1 MSSACATECPLSAY
15 VELRGMGWASKMLA
29 AKRFEPQGLFA
40 VFEKHDFSVNT
51 CFLCGLRLAAS
62 TRSDE
67 HVVPQWLLHRFEL
80 HNKRLTLLNGTQIP
94 YRQLTIP
101 CCKTCNNKH
110 LSLVESKIRS
120 VVEGGAPL
128 DSLDQ
133 KSIFIWMG
141 KIFYGVLY
149 REVLLPMDRSGR
161 VPGSIFPAEQ
171 MQSFRTLHTF
181 LQTARL
187 NIDFQ
192 CMHASFPASIFAFKM
207 QEPKTIKAKFDFRDS
222 IHAPAVYIRLGSVGF
237 IAAFDT
243 GAAAYETFHVYR
255 KYKRYRLHPVQFEEL
270 GAAVFYKATLFNR
283 VPKLMVA
290 GNRRLGYE
298 ITILPLQGM
307 STRPVFL
314 PWDTGQFARVLS
326 EFVAMPVEHLHPS
339 GAPTTMTFLRGPKSE
354 RFQAIDIKKSP
365 YRGLS

>member
-1 MSSACATECPLSAY
+1 
-15 VELRGMGWASKMLA
+15 MGGTSKKHA
-29 AKRFEPQGLFA
+29 ARRFGPRALFDA
-40 VFEKHDFSVNT
+40 FKKHDFSANT
-51 CFLCGLRLAAS
+51 CFLCGLHLTAL

-67 HVVPQWLLHRFEL
+67 HVFPQWLLHRFEL

-101 CCKTCNNKH
+101 CCKTCNSNH
-110 LSLVESKIRS
+110 LSSVESKVRN
-120 VVEGGAPL
+120 VVEGRSPL
-128 DSLDQ
+128 DSLDEE
-133 KSIFIWMG
+133 SIFIWTG
-141 KIFYGVLY
+141 KIFYGILY
-149 REVLLPMDRSGR
+149 REVLLPIDRSGR
-161 VPGSIFPAEQ
+161 ERGSIVPAEE
-171 MQSFRTLHTF
+171 MQSFRTLHAF

-187 NIDFQ
+187 NIGFQ
-192 CMHASFPASIFAFKM
+192 CMHASFPASVFAFKV
-207 QEPKTIKAKFDFRDS
+207 QEPRTMKAKFDFRDS
-222 IHAPAVYIRLGSVGF
+222 IRALTVYVRLGSVGF

-243 GAAAYETFHVYR
+243 GAVAYDLAQVYR

-290 GNRRLGYE
+290 GNRRTGYE

-314 PWDTGQFARVLS
+314 LWNTGQFASVLS
-326 EFVAMPVEHLHPS
+326 EFVAMPVEQLLPS
-339 GAPTTMTFLRGPKSE
+339 GAAATMTFLRGEKSE

-365 YRGLS
+365 YRGLP